1 MSKPLPASRR
11 QRIDT
16 TFANEPSRVILL
28 PGPAPRLLW
37 QGRVSMGYKIAGYVK
52 VEDVLKLRDMC
63 EAILARRKLEK
74 RKP

>member
-16 TFANEPSRVILL
+16 THFGIRSGVVLL
-28 PGPAPRLLW
+28 PGPVARLMVELKTDSW
-37 QGRVSMGYKIAGYVK
+37 RHGYVK
-52 VEDVLKLRDMC
+52 TCDVLKLRDMC
-63 EAILARRKLEK
+63 EAILERRALEK